1 MLRDIYLS
9 AGSVGTFFITI
20 GMFLTFIGWWMALT
34 ETVTRKGLTTGWRTV
49 LVLLM
54 SLFPPIGI
62 LIAAFYVR
70 SDRRE
75 VSRALETGLAAGA
88 HEDASLHLSMRP
100 AAGKAA

>member
-1 MLRDIYLS
+1 
-9 AGSVGTFFITI
+9 
-20 GMFLTFIGWWMALT
+20 
-34 ETVTRKGLTTGWRTV
+34 
-49 LVLLM
+49 M